1 MGNGKDR
8 HQHLNSSSSSMISL
22 KSYKT
27 SEMTYQHIILL
38 FVCRILSYIM
48 FHWCNH
54 AQNTLKR
61 DVNAGRT
68 WNKHD
73 LFDQIL
79 LVLNIYPQA
88 IIHQTKIT
96 VLLWTNKRFCW
107 DLKDEGSK
115 TAHGSMTDND
125 VSLHQ
130 MIDLLAMIIANY
142 SGLTFSMSMKI
153 KRQCCSEKYK
163 Y

>member
-22 KSYKT
+22 KSHKT
-27 SEMTYQHIILL
+27 SEIIIQHISIV
-38 FVCRILSYIM
+38 FHNYIM
-48 FHWCNH
+48 FPRCYHV
-54 AQNTLKR
+54 QNTLKR
-61 DVNAGRT
+61 DINAGRT

-79 LVLNIYPQA
+79 LALNIYPQA

-96 VLLWTNKRFCW
+96 VLLRTNKRFCW

-115 TAHGSMTDND
+115 TAQGSMTDN
-125 VSLHQ
+125 VASLHQ
-130 MIDLLAMIIANY
+130 IIDLPAMIIANY
-142 SGLTFSMSMKI
+142 PGLTFSMSMKI
-153 KRQCCSEKYK
+153 KWQCWEI
-163 Y
+163 